1 MKKFRFRYENILKMR
16 LDAEDEIKSKLKKLN
31 QELQELE
38 TEKAILESNYKQYK
52 IEVEHMLESGIKG
65 YEVQRINNFQS
76 YFRNKIEETELEI
89 IHIQRRIEDVKLE
102 LMEAIKERKIMEK
115 IKEKDFKLYLEAV
128 NAMEGKATEEVVN
141 FQNSRKSG
149 G

>member
-16 LDAEDEIKSKLKKLN
+16 LDAEDDIKTKLKKLN
-31 QELQELE
+31 QELHQLE
-38 TEKAILESNYKQYK
+38 NDKLVLENSYRVYKH
-52 IEVEHMLESGIKG
+52 EVQQLLENGLKG
-65 YEVQRINNFQS
+65 YEVQRINSFQS
-76 YFRNKIEETELEI
+76 YYRGKIEETELEI
-89 IHIQRRIEDVKLE
+89 KHMERRIEDVKQD

-115 IKEKDFKLYLEAV
+115 IKEKDFKIYLEAI
-128 NAMEGKATEEVVN
+128 NAMEGKSTEEVVN

>member
-16 LDAEDEIKSKLKKLN
+16 IDAEDEIKSKLKKLN
-31 QELQELE
+31 QELHQLE
-38 TEKAILESNYKQYK
+38 EDKFLLESNYSTYK
-52 IEVEHMLESGIKG
+52 HEVQQMLEEGLKG
-65 YEVQRINNFQS
+65 YEIQRINNFQS
-76 YFRNKIEETELEI
+76 YYRGKIEETELEI
-89 IHIQRRIEDVKLE
+89 KHMERRIEDVKFD

-128 NAMEGKATEEVVN
+128 NAMEGKSTEEVVN

>member
-16 LDAEDEIKSKLKKLN
+16 LDLEDEIKSKLKKLN
-31 QELQELE
+31 HELIELE
-38 TEKAILESNYKQYK
+38 NQKTNLVNSYNHYK
-52 IEVEHMLESGIKG
+52 IEVSKMMERGLKG
-65 YEVQRINNFQS
+65 YEVQRINSFQT
-76 YFRNKIEETELEI
+76 YYRNKIEEVELDI
-89 IHIQRRIEDVKLE
+89 KHLQRRIEDVKVE

-115 IKEKDFKLYLEAV
+115 IKEKDFKLYLESV

>member
-16 LDAEDEIKSKLKKLN
+16 LDVENEIKSKLKKLN
-31 QELQELE
+31 QELHLLE
-38 TEKAILESNYKQYK
+38 AEKEVLESNYRQYK
-52 IEVEHMLESGIKG
+52 IEVEHMLEGGIKG
-65 YEVQRINNFQS
+65 YEVQRINSFQS
-76 YFRNKIEETELEI
+76 YFRKKIEETEQAILNM
-89 IHIQRRIEDVKLE
+89 QNRIEDVKIE

-115 IKEKDFKLYLEAV
+115 IKEKDFTLYLEAV
-128 NAMEGKATEEVVN
+128 NAMEGKTTEEVVN

>member
-16 LDAEDEIKSKLKKLN
+16 LDAEDEIKNKLKKLN
-31 QELQELE
+31 QELRELE
-38 TEKAILESNYKQYK
+38 NEKLTLERSYRIYKNEIQ
-52 IEVEHMLESGIKG
+52 HLLETGLKG
-65 YEVQRINNFQS
+65 YEIQRINSFQS
-76 YFRNKIEETELEI
+76 YYRDKIIETDLEI
-89 IHIQRRIEDVKLE
+89 KHMERRIEDVKLD

-115 IKEKDFKLYLEAV
+115 IKEKDFKQYLEAI
-128 NAMEGKATEEVVN
+128 NAMEGKSTEEVVN

>member
-16 LDAEDEIKSKLKKLN
+16 LDTEDDIKNKLKKLN
-31 QELQELE
+31 QELHQLE
-38 TEKAILESNYKQYK
+38 NDKLVLEHNYKTYRH
-52 IEVEHMLESGIKG
+52 EVQQMLEDGLKG
-65 YEVQRINNFQS
+65 YEVQRINSFQS
-76 YFRNKIEETELEI
+76 YYRAKIEEADLEI
-89 IHIQRRIEDVKLE
+89 KHMERRIEDVKFD

-128 NAMEGKATEEVVN
+128 NAMEGKSTEEVVN